1 MTSNF
6 NSNYPSGSHQHSGS
20 NHPSG
25 SNQYGS
31 GSNYPYGSQH
41 SGSNYTLA
49 SQHDTLYPENQYDG
63 HPSGPSD
70 SRYSESQR
78 GGYSSGSY
86 YGSGSNHPYGKSN
99 ATPGSGF
106 QATRVKHSVFGS
118 EPDIEPQRKHEAWN
132 SYFLRMRNNGGQW
145 PDIWPYESDSAY
157 IARMKT
163 VGLFHTP
170 VTASV
175 SASASSGSW
184 VSGSH
189 YQHQWN
195 EPTSAT
201 SYVGTS
207 SYHDGASNLS
217 DGWKQ

>member
-1 MTSNF
+1 
-6 NSNYPSGSHQHSGS
+6 
-20 NHPSG
+20 
-25 SNQYGS
+25 
-31 GSNYPYGSQH
+31 
-41 SGSNYTLA
+41 
-49 SQHDTLYPENQYDG
+49 
-63 HPSGPSD
+63 
-70 SRYSESQR
+70 
-78 GGYSSGSY
+78 
-86 YGSGSNHPYGKSN
+86 
-99 ATPGSGF
+99 
-106 QATRVKHSVFGS
+106 VKHSVFGS